1 MMKNIDLSSLILNN
15 ELEWMESI
23 GCKIKKCSNNIFI
36 SHPYNNSIDF
46 NFVAVYSNDF
56 LPSSKCYRISNKTNS
71 QLTKIEILKNYIP
84 EYCFDINFIF
94 NGTKSSNGDFRFSE
108 LNYEHWKQ
116 ECEIKR
122 KKLFNA
128 HYYFIWYKNLK
139 IGKFSTIEDDEII
152 GIYDYEINPIFRR
165 KGLGSKFLK
174 SYCSVQNKL
183 IFIQTWS
190 ENLAA
195 IKCYKKAGFATYE
208 ILYRYVSYN
217 RHKRP
222 TLYEVYIPKDIKGD
236 FCILAG
242 KEHCKHEYCSIF

>member
-1 MMKNIDLSSLILNN
+1 MSYFRKLERLNIMMKNIDLSSLILNN

-128 HYYFIWYKNLK
+128 NY
-139 IGKFSTIEDDEII
+139 
-152 GIYDYEINPIFRR
+152 IYNF
-165 KGLGSKFLK
+165 
-174 SYCSVQNKL
+174 
-183 IFIQTWS
+183 
-190 ENLAA
+190 
-195 IKCYKKAGFATYE
+195 
-208 ILYRYVSYN
+208 
-217 RHKRP
+217 
-222 TLYEVYIPKDIKGD
+222 
-236 FCILAG
+236 
-242 KEHCKHEYCSIF
+242 

>member
-23 GCKIKKCSNNIFI
+23 GCKIKCSNNIFI

-94 NGTKSSNGDFRFSE
+94 NGTKSSNEDFRFSE

-152 GIYDYEINPIFRR
+152 GIYDYEINSIFRR

-190 ENLAA
+190 ENLSA

-217 RHKRP
+217 
-222 TLYEVYIPKDIKGD
+222 
-236 FCILAG
+236 
-242 KEHCKHEYCSIF
+242 

>member
-56 LPSSKCYRISNKTNS
+56 LPSSKCYRISNKTNF

-217 RHKRP
+217 
-222 TLYEVYIPKDIKGD
+222 
-236 FCILAG
+236 
-242 KEHCKHEYCSIF
+242 